1 MSVSQAHDMFSL
13 YSLHL
18 LMLKQRVRSAFKA
31 GDTVGTEA
39 QSLLHTV

>member
-1 MSVSQAHDMFSL
+1 MISFPFTL
-13 YSLHL
+13 LHL

-39 QSLLHTV
+39 QSFTYSLMSSDV